1 MGTKQLQLKDGGL
14 QIKGKKILEGNMVQ
28 HVYLGVHFN
37 SIIYNKVIWGQS
49 NFYKSNTA
57 L

>member
-49 NFYKSNTA
+49 DFYKSNTA